1 MVTFTPNIL
10 GPLRKGWSRSYLGP
24 KFHLS
29 WLVVQGSKGLY
40 FVFSNKFNFKM
51 VHKFKPGKIEVIDM
65 IVGSGRVD
73 QETVH
78 VGRLPGR
85 PPPAE
90 LIWVQNAAY

>member
-1 MVTFTPNIL
+1 
-10 GPLRKGWSRSYLGP
+10 
-24 KFHLS
+24 
-29 WLVVQGSKGLY
+29 
-40 FVFSNKFNFKM
+40 
-51 VHKFKPGKIEVIDM
+51 M

-90 LIWVQNAAY
+90 LIWVENAAYIDYVKVINDHRAFKIILDDRGFFQGSINSACVYLKF

>member
-1 MVTFTPNIL
+1 M
-10 GPLRKGWSRSYLGP
+10 
-24 KFHLS
+24 
-29 WLVVQGSKGLY
+29 Y
-40 FVFSNKFNFKM
+40 FLKPIQLQNGAQVREGEIDFKSGT
-51 VHKFKPGKIEVIDM
+51 KNIEVIDM

-90 LIWVQNAAY
+90 LIWVENAAYQVYKGHINDRR

>member
-1 MVTFTPNIL
+1 
-10 GPLRKGWSRSYLGP
+10 
-24 KFHLS
+24 
-29 WLVVQGSKGLY
+29 
-40 FVFSNKFNFKM
+40 
-51 VHKFKPGKIEVIDM
+51 M

-90 LIWVQNAAY
+90 LIWVENAAYIDYVKVI